1 MNDTSNIGATQTGSR
16 GERGVRSL
24 WHVDYVDRNIL
35 LPLTNSVLCYLKLL
49 SGPFTGMKYTLV
61 HLTAKW
67 NISNFSE
74 RLKFK
79 SLTLTTTWKFKN
91 GCYVTNFTHVHKKK
105 KDVLSFQAQRSQR
118 PRLQKEFYI
127 FIHQTVRC
135 FLNLT
140 SVHLKRARTQMQ
152 QQRSWISFASVFFF
166 AWWIFCICICWYG
179 DKLCSFKVFSGPHSD
194 FHHRIVSKS
203 HPKYCSLVFIYIL
216 HSIQALLETFGLW
229 NSVWRKTLLPASSP
243 KMKNKVR

>member
-1 MNDTSNIGATQTGSR
+1 MNWLSWWCSCLSSAPTREPLRLGGDSEWATMNDTSNIGATQTGSR

-105 KDVLSFQAQRSQR
+105 KRR
-118 PRLQKEFYI
+118 PLFSSSEV
-127 FIHQTVRC
+127 TAS
-135 FLNLT
+135 T
-140 SVHLKRARTQMQ
+140 
-152 QQRSWISFASVFFF
+152 FAK
-166 AWWIFCICICWYG
+166 G
-179 DKLCSFKVFSGPHSD
+179 
-194 FHHRIVSKS
+194 
-203 HPKYCSLVFIYIL
+203 IL
-216 HSIQALLETFGLW
+216 HFY
-229 NSVWRKTLLPASSP
+229 SSDREMLFKFNLSP
-243 KMKNKVR
+243 S